1 MVDRRCP
8 ECEWQ
13 DVEHVDAGS
22 IRLFRDHQ
30 DAARGELVALLG
42 ALEDSGG

>member
-8 ECEWQ
+8 ECEWH
-13 DVEHVDAGS
+13 DVEHVDTGS
-22 IRLFRDHQ
+22 SRLVRELE

-42 ALEDSGG
+42 ALSRD